1 MKLSSTQFAI
11 KKKYD
16 VVVIGSGYG
25 ASVAAARFSELGKS
39 VCVLEKG
46 KEYSQGEFP
55 NDVTS
60 ALDNLQLNSLPDG
73 LQNRSGLYDYK
84 VFEGLHVL
92 SGSGLG
98 GGSLINAGV
107 IEKPIPEV
115 LTDKV
120 WPEEFRKDIDTRL
133 KEGFKLASEI
143 LGAKEYPFGKKGFPD
158 LRKNELLKDSA
169 KELAKEFKNLKLSI
183 HFDEA
188 GLNKNGI
195 FQSPCIGCGNCTT
208 GCNHDAKNSLDKN
221 YLAIAVNN
229 GAEIF
234 TKVYV
239 SHFKISSD
247 NTYTVYFQVLD
258 KGTEKIEENL
268 LQVVMS
274 DILVLGAG
282 SIGSTEIL
290 LRTKE
295 IAGLK
300 FSEKLGLHFTGNGG
314 IISVGLNLKS
324 VVNQVGFEKG
334 ILPDRR
340 SELDRRANSKRNKKD
355 RRNSPIMK
363 LGTRFF
369 VEFGKKVGPTITAMI
384 DNRNQKD
391 MSADNVIEDA
401 AFPGI
406 FSDYYILYWLAGSI
420 QANRISNPQ
429 SSLDLIKTISKNLTN
444 GIKNPVI
451 NNASILLGVGHDGSR
466 GIIELI
472 ESQNILNSKV
482 NIDWSEY
489 ANQQNIVE
497 LLSDMKELI
506 ELNGG
511 DFVDYRGV
519 FTGNPV
525 SVHPMGGAI
534 MGDSIKTGVV
544 NHALQV
550 FNPNGKEEVYNGLYV
565 MDGGVIPRSL
575 GINPILTITAI
586 AERAMFIYRESYL
599 ATVNENKKSSVIV
612 SPLDSLNAY
621 RDQFNNLNELG
632 LRFEEKFLGYWN
644 TDNQSYAK
652 SYESG
657 LKLGS
662 GHSFNMELSVHIK
675 NIDSYIS
682 DEAIG
687 NLSGLIDCPMLD
699 ISGKMNVLK
708 GNFHQFFEPK
718 PNSRIKYFKY
728 DLEFSCSKGNSY
740 FIEGYKELSV
750 GNYLDLWKELTCLYF
765 KVYSKK
771 NNQLEYIGS
780 GITKVSFSDFVLINL
795 ATMRSV
801 NDRDLL
807 SSGFTKSQF
816 TNFFLKKVLDVYTP
830 KVSLRKVEDLI
841 PEKTTIVRHTD
852 VGIHSATI
860 QNYPIET
867 PDKLWLN
874 LRKVSRKESSKN
886 SILLIHGLTSSS
898 DMYIMPEHDNITNYF
913 LDLGYTVW
921 LYDFRMSSRLPYNLT
936 KHEYSFD
943 HVASYDMPLATSLIR
958 NEIGKEAKL
967 NVICHCLGSVS
978 FMMSLFAG
986 LQTNVDSV
994 ISNSVSLFCR
1004 VPFFAKMKL
1013 QYLIQSGL
1021 LENVL
1026 RLNLVEPDA
1035 LGKNDWLQN
1044 IVSYGNSLFQHECDN
1059 ATCHMLSFMWGSG
1072 ESALFNHRNML
1083 DISHNR
1089 LSDLFGGTTL
1099 HFYKHVLKIANA
1111 GIPVRFDE
1119 SNPEFM
1125 HLPSNYMQNA
1135 EKNKIPILFVTGADN
1150 KVFTDSNYYAYKK
1163 LRYFSPDLY
1172 QFHSFS
1178 DYGHQDV
1185 FMGKNVNF
1193 DVFPIFKKFFDSV
1206 S

>member
-1 MKLSSTQFAI
+1 M
-11 KKKYD
+11 
-16 VVVIGSGYG
+16 
-25 ASVAAARFSELGKS
+25 
-39 VCVLEKG
+39 
-46 KEYSQGEFP
+46 
-55 NDVTS
+55 
-60 ALDNLQLNSLPDG
+60 
-73 LQNRSGLYDYK
+73 
-84 VFEGLHVL
+84 
-92 SGSGLG
+92 
-98 GGSLINAGV
+98 INAGV
-107 IEKPIPEV
+107 IEKPTTNV

-120 WPEEFRKDIDTRL
+120 WPDEFRKDIDARL
-133 KEGFKLASEI
+133 SEAYALASDI
-143 LGAKEYPFGKKGFPD
+143 LGASHYPFGKKGFPD
-158 LRKNELLKDSA
+158 LKKNELLKESA
-169 KELAKEFKNLKLSI
+169 NELGKEFKNLKLTI
-183 HFDEA
+183 NFEEA
-188 GLNKNGI
+188 GVNKNGI

-221 YLAIAVNN
+221 YLAIAANN

-247 NTYTVYFQVLD
+247 GKYTVYYQVLN
-258 KGTEKIEENL
+258 KGTEKIEEHL
-268 LQVVMS
+268 LQIVSS

-295 IAGLK
+295 ISGLK
-300 FSEKLGLHFTGNGG
+300 FSEKLGSHFTGNGG
-314 IISVGLNLKS
+314 IISAGLNLKS

-334 ILPDRR
+334 ISPDRR
-340 SELDRRANSKRNKKD
+340 SELDRRATSNSKRKKKD
-355 RRNSPIMK
+355 RRNSPMIK
-363 LGTRFF
+363 LGSRFF

-391 MSADNVIEDA
+391 LSLDNVIEDA

-420 QANRISNPQ
+420 QANRISNAET
-429 SSLDLIKTISKNLTN
+429 SLDLIKTISNNLTN
-444 GIKNPVI
+444 GIKNPVLH
-451 NNASILLGVGHDGSR
+451 NTSILLGVGHDGSR
-466 GIIELI
+466 GNIELI
-472 ESQNILNSKV
+472 ESENKLISRV

-489 ANQQNIVE
+489 ASQQNILE

-519 FTGNPV
+519 LFGSPV
-525 SVHPMGGAI
+525 TVHPMGGTV
-534 MGDSIKTGVV
+534 MGNSIKSGVV

-550 FNPNGKEEVYNGLYV
+550 FNPNGNEEVYEGLYV

-586 AERAMFIYRESYL
+586 AERAMLIYRESSL
-599 ATVNENKKSSVIV
+599 ETVTENKKTSNAI
-612 SPLDSLNAY
+612 SPLDSLNSY
-621 RDQFNNLNELG
+621 RDQFTKLNAVG
-632 LRFEEKFLGYWN
+632 LRFEEKFLGYWISG
-644 TDNQSYAK
+644 NQSYAN

-657 LKLGS
+657 LTLGS
-662 GHSFNMELSVHIK
+662 GHSFNMEISVHIK

-687 NLSGLIDCPMLD
+687 YLSGLIDCPMLD
-699 ISGKMNVLK
+699 ISGKMNVSK

-718 PNSRIKYFKY
+718 PNSKIKYFKY

-740 FIEGYKELSV
+740 FLEGYKELSV

-765 KVYSKK
+765 KIYTKK
-771 NNQLEYIGS
+771 NNQLEYIGT

-795 ATMRSV
+795 GTMRSI
-801 NDRDLL
+801 NDRDLF

-816 TNFFLKKVLDVYTP
+816 SNFFLQKVLEVYTP
-830 KVSLRKVEDLI
+830 KVSIRKVEELI
-841 PEKTTIVRHTD
+841 PQTTTILRHTD
-852 VGIHSATI
+852 VGIHNATI
-860 QNYPIET
+860 QSYPIET

-874 LRKVSRKESSKN
+874 LRKVSRKESTKN

-958 NEIGKEAKL
+958 KEIGKDAKL

-978 FMMSLFAG
+978 FTMSLFAG

-1013 QYLIQSGL
+1013 QYLIQNGL

-1059 ATCHMLSFMWGSG
+1059 ATCHMLSFMWGSS
-1072 ESALFNHRNML
+1072 ESALFNHKNIL
-1083 DISHNR
+1083 DISHDR
-1089 LSDLFGGTTL
+1089 LNDLFGGTTL

-1119 SNPEFM
+1119 SNPEFK

-1135 EKNKIPILFVTGADN
+1135 ERNKVPILFVTGADN

-1163 LRYFSPDLY
+1163 LRYFNPDLY
-1172 QFHSFS
+1172 QFHSFP
-1178 DYGHQDV
+1178 DYGHQDI
-1185 FMGKNVNF
+1185 FMGKNANV
-1193 DVFPIFKKFFDSV
+1193 DIYPVFQKFFGSI